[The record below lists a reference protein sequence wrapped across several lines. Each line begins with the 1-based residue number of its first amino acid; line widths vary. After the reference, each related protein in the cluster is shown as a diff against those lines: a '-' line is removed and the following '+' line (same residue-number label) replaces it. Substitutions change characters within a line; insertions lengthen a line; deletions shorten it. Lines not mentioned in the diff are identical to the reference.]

1 VASTAAVFFDVDF
14 TLIHPGPR
22 FQGQGYRDSCA
33 ECGVEVNPDLF
44 NAAVRAAAGALDS
57 ADQLYDTEL
66 FVGYTRRIIEG
77 MGGRGPGVE
86 TVARRLY
93 DEWAHHHHF
102 SLYDDVP
109 ATLRD
114 LASAGLRLGVISNSH
129 RCLVSFRSHFDL
141 DQLIT
146 VAVSSPEHGYM
157 KPHPSIFQAA
167 LEQARVRA
175 AEAVMVGDSL
185 PHDVEGARSVGMRG
199 VLLARG
205 LDGDGGPDV
214 IRSLID
220 LRALLERA

>member
-1 VASTAAVFFDVDF
+1 
-14 TLIHPGPR
+14 
-22 FQGQGYRDSCA
+22 
-33 ECGVEVNPDLF
+33 
-44 NAAVRAAAGALDS
+44 
-57 ADQLYDTEL
+57 
-66 FVGYTRRIIEG
+66 
-77 MGGRGPGVE
+77 
-86 TVARRLY
+86 
-93 DEWAHHHHF
+93 
-102 SLYDDVP
+102 LYDDVP

>member
-33 ECGVEVNPDLF
+33 ECGVHVNPDLF
-44 NAAVRAAAGALDS
+44 DAAVRAAAGALDS
-57 ADQLYDTEL
+57 ADQLYDTAL
-66 FVGYTRRIIEG
+66 FVNYTRRIIEA

-109 ATLRD
+109 ATLQA

-129 RCLVSFRSHFDL
+129 RCLVSFRSHFEL
-141 DQLIT
+141 DDLIT
-146 VAVSSPEHGYM
+146 VAISSSDHGFL

-167 LEQARVRA
+167 LDQAGVRA

-205 LDGDGGPDV
+205 LEGAAERDV
-214 IRSLID
+214 IRSLVELPD
-220 LRALLERA
+220 LLERA